1 MCTTK
6 TKLQKFP
13 FVIRGKQKY
22 YFVPSGERNPPN
34 QKFFIKKALIV
45 LFILVLSCLGQFLA
59 SKINNLQH

>member
-13 FVIRGKQKY
+13 FVIQGKQKY